1 MFLRLCCVRAHA
13 GRRAANGQLVDQK
26 GYEGRDLKRAGS
38 LGLSSRSIRN
48 TLPPLSLGLPERV
61 STHPVGV
68 GWRREIASQLMLG
81 QCPDAA
87 FFEVV
92 AEACL
97 ADPSSSREVEA
108 LVHRAPVIPHG
119 VKLSLGSAE
128 GIDPGHVDR
137 IAGLCKRLRAP
148 CFTEHVAFVRSGGT
162 EIGHLTPL
170 PRTREALRVVARNVE
185 AARRRLPDIPLL
197 LENVA
202 NTFFWPGDEMTEAE
216 FYQEVVRLT
225 GCDLLL
231 DLSNL
236 YANARNQGL
245 DPQAVLAAFPLE
257 RVRMAHVA
265 GGVVEDCFYLD
276 THAHAVPQAVFGLV
290 TRLLHANPTVPLLL
304 ERDANFDG
312 FDLASDMQTLA
323 QLRAVDP
330 PTEAPVVAKQ
340 VGQHELS
347 APLAELQHEVAQ
359 LLTAELTGA
368 ESKTAGSLAA
378 AIGDEALARSRTIL
392 ERKRVEDALP
402 LLPRLSRAPAVQ
414 ALAERVIR
422 ELPRMPAR
430 NAHRDALAIGRAA
443 SEQPALSLAAELD
456 RLLLRARVH
465 ETTLA
470 PRRGPFLG
478 VLRQANSWYVVAK
491 GFGASS
497 TVHLWSRGREAVP

>member
-1 MFLRLCCVRAHA
+1 
-13 GRRAANGQLVDQK
+13 
-26 GYEGRDLKRAGS
+26 
-38 LGLSSRSIRN
+38 
-48 TLPPLSLGLPERV
+48 
-61 STHPVGV
+61 
-68 GWRREIASQLMLG
+68 MLG

-97 ADPSSSREVEA
+97 ADPSSAREVEA
-108 LVHRAPVIPHG
+108 LVHCAPVIPHG

-170 PRTREALRVVARNVE
+170 PRTREALRVIARNVE
-185 AARRRLPDIPLL
+185 ATRRRLPDIPLL

-202 NTFFWPGDEMTEAE
+202 NTFFWPGDEMSEAD

-265 GGVVEDCFYLD
+265 GGVVEQGFYLD

-304 ERDANFDG
+304 ERDANFDS

-323 QLRAVDP
+323 RLRAVEP
-330 PTEAPVVAKQ
+330 PAATPILAKQ
-340 VGQHELS
+340 VGPVELS
-347 APLAELQHEVAQ
+347 APLAELQQEVAQ
-359 LLTAELTGA
+359 LLTTELTGL
-368 ESKTAGSLAA
+368 ESTGTAGALAA
-378 AIGDEALARSRTIL
+378 AIGDEALVRSRTIL

-402 LLPRLSRAPAVQ
+402 LLPRLSRVPSVQ

-422 ELPRMPAR
+422 ELPRLPAR
-430 NAHRDALAIGRAA
+430 NAHRDALAIARAA
-443 SEQPALSLAAELD
+443 SEQPALFLPAELD
-456 RLLLRARVH
+456 RLLLRARLH
-465 ETTLA
+465 EATLA

-478 VLRQANSWYVVAK
+478 VLRQANGWYIVAK
-491 GFGASS
+491 AFGVAA
-497 TVHLWSRGREAVP
+497 TVHLWSRGREALS

>member
-1 MFLRLCCVRAHA
+1 M
-13 GRRAANGQLVDQK
+13 
-26 GYEGRDLKRAGS
+26 KRAGS
-38 LGLSSRSIRN
+38 LWRTSRNIRN

-97 ADPSSSREVEA
+97 ADPSSSCEVEA

-170 PRTREALRVVARNVE
+170 PRTREALRVIARNVE

-225 GCDLLL
+225 SCDLLL

-265 GGVVEDCFYLD
+265 GGVVEDGFYLD

-304 ERDANFDG
+304 ERDGNFDS

-323 QLRAVDP
+323 RLRAVDP
-330 PTEAPVVAKQ
+330 LAEAPALAKQ
-340 VGQHELS
+340 DGPLELS
-347 APLAELQHEVAQ
+347 APLAELQQEVAQ
-359 LLTAELTGA
+359 LLTTELTGA
-368 ESKTAGSLAA
+368 QSTGSEGSLAA

-402 LLPRLSRAPAVQ
+402 LLPRLSRAPNVQ

-430 NAHRDALAIGRAA
+430 NAHRDALAIARAA
-443 SEQPALSLAAELD
+443 SEQPALFLAAELD
-456 RLLLRARVH
+456 RLLLRARLH

-478 VLRQANSWYVVAK
+478 VLRQANGWYIVAK
-491 GFGASS
+491 AFGVAA
-497 TVHLWSRGREAVP
+497 TVHLWSRGREALS